1 MVSTQV
7 WRQTDAERQGRHGPH
22 TACVIEHGEQVA
34 QEYLEAEEGS
44 AGRRELER
52 RYGRA
57 RVVQLVQTYL
67 TEAANREFIRGH
79 TTRCPRCEVAVEKS
93 QGCNHVS
100 GDTEG
105 RRRLTGL
112 DDMQAVRDAFLLQVR
127 TVARGRPIRALFAG
141 RDSVLL
147 QIV

>member
-1 MVSTQV
+1 M
-7 WRQTDAERQGRHGPH
+7 DAQGLGRHGPH
-22 TACVIEHGEQVA
+22 TACTIEHEEQVA

-44 AGRRELER
+44 GGRRELEQ

-57 RVVQLVQTYL
+57 RVMQLVQTYL

-100 GDTEG
+100 N
-105 RRRLTGL
+105 
-112 DDMQAVRDAFLLQVR
+112 
-127 TVARGRPIRALFAG
+127 AG
-141 RDSVLL
+141 RTRKLGVG
-147 QIV
+147 